1 MGRSA
6 FLGVLL
12 AKIATQSFENGD
24 DQVNMGGYFS
34 ACAVGP
40 DTELQCRALPVA
52 DGGAA
57 DFI

>member
-12 AKIATQSFENGD
+12 AKIAMQSFENGVA
-24 DQVNMGGYFS
+24 QVNMGWYFA

-40 DTELQCRALPVA
+40 DTYFQCRALPEA

-57 DFI
+57 